1 MALCTKQVLT
11 HLELIFQW
19 RRFFFSPTL
28 WMGRLSLQFS
38 SVAQSCPTLC
48 DPMNCSMPGFPVY
61 HHLPELVQ
69 TNVSWVSDANQP
81 SHPLSS
87 PCPPALNLSQH
98 QVFSNESALR
108 IRWPNLRVVQK
119 LTNIA
124 QLGSGRASSWICS
137 QWTHHTTAQTTHSQ
151 ERVLTP
157 GQGSR
162 LFSSQ
167 WSPNIR
173 YKETKLEIPRYYLSK
188 PEIPRYYLTKPEI
201 PRY

>member
-1 MALCTKQVLT
+1 MEKVLFQPNFMDGKTKSSVQFSRSVVSNSLWP
-11 HLELIFQW
+11 HELQHA
-19 RRFFFSPTL
+19 RLPCPSPTP
-28 WMGRLSLQFS
+28 G
-38 SVAQSCPTLC
+38 AHPTH
-48 DPMNCSMPGFPVY
+48 V
-61 HHLPELVQ
+61 H
-69 TNVSWVSDANQP
+69 WVGDAIQP

-87 PCPPALNLSQH
+87 PFPPALNLSQH

-188 PEIPRYYLTKPEI
+188 PEIPRY
-201 PRY
+201 